1 MGDAAWYLGL
11 FEPPEQKRVFRHPE
25 NPGHGPRAKNSV
37 HLELP
42 ARLRRARSIFVP
54 GLAAPAPAAFSLRL
68 TFSRI
73 LLTVKHSCSLA
84 REGFE
89 GPEIV

>member
-1 MGDAAWYLGL
+1 M
-11 FEPPEQKRVFRHPE
+11 PPGIWAFLSRLNKNEFFGTLRTLDMVRARRIPSTSSS
-25 NPGHGPRAKNSV
+25 PR
-37 HLELP
+37 
-42 ARLRRARSIFVP
+42 RLRRARSIFVP